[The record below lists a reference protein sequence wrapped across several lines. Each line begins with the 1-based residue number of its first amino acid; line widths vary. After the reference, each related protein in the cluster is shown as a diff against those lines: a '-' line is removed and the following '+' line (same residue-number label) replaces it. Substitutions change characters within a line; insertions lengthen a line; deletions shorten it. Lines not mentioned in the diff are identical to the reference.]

1 MVVTDSMIAD
11 ALRGKACC
19 CTQAFQNV
27 AEMQVGEQKTFPCS
41 LAIAFGV
48 NKLR

>member
-11 ALRGKACC
+11 ALRGKVCC
-19 CTQAFQNV
+19 CLQAFQNI
-27 AEMQVGEQKTFPCS
+27 AEMQVGERKTFPCS

>member
-11 ALRGKACC
+11 ALRGKVCC
-19 CTQAFQNV
+19 CLQGFQNI
-27 AEMQVGEQKTFPCS
+27 AEMQVSEQKTFPYS
-41 LAIAFGV
+41 IAIAFGV